1 MVPWQTLVTH
11 LTHEDPEQLL
21 AHPDNWKIH
30 DGNQR
35 QAVEAALEEIGFA
48 GAILVNDQ
56 TGHVVDGHLRVEL
69 AIKHGAPS
77 VPVLHLNATET
88 EESMLLASY
97 DPLGALAAA
106 DRDKLKDLTA
116 TVDPKSEP
124 LKAMLT
130 DLALRYHPTQVSDAF
145 TRFLENRED
154 GDDEKDAPLPPEAR
168 QSHDEHDEAWATS
181 TLTYA
186 VTAEQRATIQ
196 AAIRAAR
203 RDEPGSSQ
211 TMALVAICDA
221 YLDREI

>member
-1 MVPWQTLVTH
+1 MPPWQTLVTH

-30 DGNQR
+30 DGSQR
-35 QAVEAALEEIGFA
+35 QAVEAALKEIGFA

-69 AIKHGAPS
+69 AISAGAPT
-77 VPVLHLNATET
+77 VPVLHLDASED
-88 EESMLLASY
+88 EEQLLLASY

-106 DRDKLKDLTA
+106 DRDKLKDLTK
-116 TVDPKSEP
+116 TVDPQSEP

-130 DLALRYHPTQVSDAF
+130 DLALRYRPTGVSDAF

-154 GDDEKDAPLPPEAR
+154 TDEDGDAPLPPEAR
-168 QSHDEHDEAWATS
+168 TTSDHDEAWATS
-181 TLTYA
+181 TLTFA
-186 VTAEQRATIQ
+186 VTAEQRASIQ

-203 RDEPGSSQ
+203 RDEPGISQ

-221 YLDREI
+221 YRDREI